1 MNEVLFIKT
10 FCLIGAMLIIT
21 SIGAKLNKVYETLAE
36 CVITVSGMLGFIILV
51 HIHAHEY
58 PMNLFCLGMVSLFV
72 GWSLGPAITGL
83 GNRFMFRK
91 FLEKIGVETKLVKVK
106 TKWSWLSEN
115 KIKKAQYY
123 YKDAPENVFEENSSE
138 VRELRRRF
146 EEEVLEHERDQLANR
161 WKNRVTLAIVS
172 TALAVFLTASIVW
185 FSNVDFGFLGGFLAV
200 VLAILALI
208 KLKKSL
214 TPNASIYS
222 LPLII
227 IGIIHAMLLLIYDFN
242 RLEKALA
249 AGDESWSTAVKISL
263 SIYLDIIW
271 LFIQILELMGNEG

>member
-1 MNEVLFIKT
+1 MLFIKT

-21 SIGAKLNKVYETLAE
+21 SIGAKLNKVYETLTE

-91 FLEKIGVETKLVKVK
+91 FLEKIGVEMKLVEVK
-106 TKWSWLSEN
+106 TKWSLLSEN

-123 YKDAPENVFEENSSE
+123 YKDAPEKVFEENSLE

-146 EEEVLEHERDQLANR
+146 EEEVLEHERDQLAKR
-161 WKNRVTLAIVS
+161 WKNMVTLAIVS

-185 FSNVDFGFLGGFLAV
+185 FSNVDFGFLGGFLTV
-200 VLAILALI
+200 VLAMLALI

>member
-1 MNEVLFIKT
+1 MLFIKT

-91 FLEKIGVETKLVKVK
+91 FLEKIGVETKLVEVK

-123 YKDAPENVFEENSSE
+123 YKDAPEKVFEENSLE

-161 WKNRVTLAIVS
+161 WKNMVTLAIVS

-200 VLAILALI
+200 ALAILALI

>member
-1 MNEVLFIKT
+1 MLFIKT

-91 FLEKIGVETKLVKVK
+91 FLEKIGVETKLVEVK

-115 KIKKAQYY
+115 KIKRIKRTIKA
-123 YKDAPENVFEENSSE
+123 
-138 VRELRRRF
+138 
-146 EEEVLEHERDQLANR
+146 
-161 WKNRVTLAIVS
+161 
-172 TALAVFLTASIVW
+172 
-185 FSNVDFGFLGGFLAV
+185 
-200 VLAILALI
+200 
-208 KLKKSL
+208 
-214 TPNASIYS
+214 
-222 LPLII
+222 
-227 IGIIHAMLLLIYDFN
+227 
-242 RLEKALA
+242 
-249 AGDESWSTAVKISL
+249 
-263 SIYLDIIW
+263 
-271 LFIQILELMGNEG
+271 

>member
-1 MNEVLFIKT
+1 MLFIKT

-106 TKWSWLSEN
+106 TKLSWLSEN

-271 LFIQILELMGNEG
+271 LFIQILEMLANEG

>member
-21 SIGAKLNKVYETLAE
+21 SIGAKLNKVYETLTE

-91 FLEKIGVETKLVKVK
+91 FLEKIGVETKLVEVK
-106 TKWSWLSEN
+106 TKWSWLSKNE
-115 KIKKAQYY
+115 IKKAQYY
-123 YKDAPENVFEENSSE
+123 YKDAPEKVFEENSLE

-161 WKNRVTLAIVS
+161 WKNMVTLAIVS

-200 VLAILALI
+200 VLSILALI

>member
-91 FLEKIGVETKLVKVK
+91 FLEKIGVETKLVEVK
-106 TKWSWLSEN
+106 TKWSWLSKNE
-115 KIKKAQYY
+115 IKKAQYY
-123 YKDAPENVFEENSSE
+123 YKDAPEKVFEENSLE

-161 WKNRVTLAIVS
+161 WKNMVTLAIVS

-185 FSNVDFGFLGGFLAV
+185 FSNVDFGFLGGFLTV
-200 VLAILALI
+200 VLAMLALI

-249 AGDESWSTAVKISL
+249 AGDESWSAAVKISL

>member
-83 GNRFMFRK
+83 GNKFMFRK
-91 FLEKIGVETKLVKVK
+91 FLEKIGVETKLVEVK
-106 TKWSWLSEN
+106 TKWSWLSKN

-123 YKDAPENVFEENSSE
+123 YKDAPEKVFEENSSE

-161 WKNRVTLAIVS
+161 WKNMVTLAIVS

>member
-21 SIGAKLNKVYETLAE
+21 SIGAKLNKVYETTAE
-36 CVITVSGMLGFIILV
+36 CVITLVGMLGFIFLV
-51 HIHAHEY
+51 HMHADEY

-83 GNRFMFRK
+83 GNKFMFRK
-91 FLEKIGVETKLVKVK
+91 FLGKIGVATKMVEVK
-106 TKWSWLSEN
+106 TKWSFLSTN
-115 KIKKAQYY
+115 KIKKPQYY
-123 YKDAPENVFEENSSE
+123 YKDAPEKVFEVNSSE
-138 VRELRRRF
+138 VREFRRRF
-146 EEEVLEHERDQLANR
+146 EEEVLEHEREQLANR
-161 WKNRVTLAIVS
+161 WKNMVTLAIVS

-185 FSNVDFGFLGGFLAV
+185 FSTVDFGFLGGFLAV
-200 VLAILALI
+200 GLSILSLI

-222 LPLII
+222 LPLVI

-249 AGDESWSTAVKISL
+249 AGDESWSTAVQISL

>member
-1 MNEVLFIKT
+1 MLFIKT

-91 FLEKIGVETKLVKVK
+91 FLEKIGVEMKLVEVK

-161 WKNRVTLAIVS
+161 WKNMVTLAIVS

-200 VLAILALI
+200 ALSILALI

>member
-1 MNEVLFIKT
+1 MLFIKT

-91 FLEKIGVETKLVKVK
+91 FLEKIGVETKLVEVK
-106 TKWSWLSEN
+106 TKWSWLSKNE
-115 KIKKAQYY
+115 IKKAQYY
-123 YKDAPENVFEENSSE
+123 YKDAPEKVFEENSLE

-161 WKNRVTLAIVS
+161 WKNMVTLAIVS

-185 FSNVDFGFLGGFLAV
+185 FSNVDFGFLGGFLTV
-200 VLAILALI
+200 VLAMLALI

>member
-36 CVITVSGMLGFIILV
+36 CVITVSGVLGFIILV

-83 GNRFMFRK
+83 GNKFMFRK

-106 TKWSWLSEN
+106 TKLSWLSEN

-271 LFIQILELMGNEG
+271 LFIQILEMLANEG

>member
-1 MNEVLFIKT
+1 MLFIKT

-21 SIGAKLNKVYETLAE
+21 SIGAKLNKVYETLTE

-91 FLEKIGVETKLVKVK
+91 FLEKIGVETKLVEVK
-106 TKWSWLSEN
+106 TKWSWLSKNE
-115 KIKKAQYY
+115 IKKAQYY
-123 YKDAPENVFEENSSE
+123 YKDAPEKVFEENSLE

-161 WKNRVTLAIVS
+161 WKNMVTLAIVS

-200 VLAILALI
+200 ALSILALI

>member
-1 MNEVLFIKT
+1 MLFIKT

-21 SIGAKLNKVYETLAE
+21 SIGAKLNKVYETLTE

-91 FLEKIGVETKLVKVK
+91 FLEKIGVEMKLVEVK
-106 TKWSWLSEN
+106 TKWSLLSEN

-123 YKDAPENVFEENSSE
+123 YKDAPEKVFEENSLE

-161 WKNRVTLAIVS
+161 WKNMVTLAIVS

-185 FSNVDFGFLGGFLAV
+185 FSNVDFGFLGGFLTV
-200 VLAILALI
+200 VLAMLALI

>member
-1 MNEVLFIKT
+1 MLFIKT

-91 FLEKIGVETKLVKVK
+91 FLEKIGVETKLVEVK
-106 TKWSWLSEN
+106 TKWSWLSKNE
-115 KIKKAQYY
+115 IKKAQYY
-123 YKDAPENVFEENSSE
+123 YKDAPEKVFEENSLE
-138 VRELRRRF
+138 IRELRRRF

-161 WKNRVTLAIVS
+161 WKNMVTLAIVS

-200 VLAILALI
+200 VLSILALI

>member
-36 CVITVSGMLGFIILV
+36 CVITVSGVLGFIILV

-83 GNRFMFRK
+83 GNKFMFRK

-106 TKWSWLSEN
+106 TKLSWLSEN

-123 YKDAPENVFEENSSE
+123 YKDAPEKVFEENSSE

-161 WKNRVTLAIVS
+161 WKNMVTLAIVS

-185 FSNVDFGFLGGFLAV
+185 FSNVDFGFLGGFLTV

-227 IGIIHAMLLLIYDFN
+227 IGILHAMLLLIYDFN

-271 LFIQILELMGNEG
+271 LFIQILELLANEG

>member
-21 SIGAKLNKVYETLAE
+21 SIGAKLNKVYETTAE
-36 CVITVSGMLGFIILV
+36 CAITVGGMIGFATMV
-51 HIHAHEY
+51 HIHADEY
-58 PMNLFCLGMVSLFV
+58 PMNLFCLGMVSLFF
-72 GWSLGPAITGL
+72 GWALGPAITGL

-91 FLEKIGVETKLVKVK
+91 FLEKIGIETKTVEVK
-106 TKWSWLSEN
+106 TKWSWLAKDKMN
-115 KIKKAQYY
+115 KTQYY
-123 YKDAPENVFEENSSE
+123 YKDAPEKVFEENSPE
-138 VRELRRRF
+138 VLEFIRRF
-146 EEEVLEHERDQLANR
+146 KEEVLEHEREQLANK
-161 WKNRVTLAIVS
+161 WKNMVTLAIIS

-185 FSNVDFGFLGGFLAV
+185 FSNVDFGFLGGFLTV
-200 VLAILALI
+200 VLAILALT
-208 KLKKSL
+208 KLSKSL

-227 IGIIHAMLLLIYDFN
+227 VGIIHAILLLIYDFN

-271 LFIQILELMGNEG
+271 LFIQILELLANEG

>member
-1 MNEVLFIKT
+1 MLFIKT

-91 FLEKIGVETKLVKVK
+91 FLEKIGVEMKLVEVK
-106 TKWSWLSEN
+106 TKWSLLSEN

-123 YKDAPENVFEENSSE
+123 YKDAPEKVFEENSLE

-161 WKNRVTLAIVS
+161 WKNMVTLAIVS

-185 FSNVDFGFLGGFLAV
+185 FSNVDFGFLGGFLTV
-200 VLAILALI
+200 VLAMLALI

>member
-83 GNRFMFRK
+83 GNKFMFRK

-106 TKWSWLSEN
+106 TKLSWLSEN

-271 LFIQILELMGNEG
+271 LFIQILELIGNEG

>member
-1 MNEVLFIKT
+1 MLFIKT

-91 FLEKIGVETKLVKVK
+91 FLEKIGVETKLVEVK
-106 TKWSWLSEN
+106 TKWSLLSEN

-123 YKDAPENVFEENSSE
+123 YKDAPEKVFEENSLE

-161 WKNRVTLAIVS
+161 WKNMVTLAIVS

-200 VLAILALI
+200 VLSILALI

>member
-1 MNEVLFIKT
+1 MLFIKT

-91 FLEKIGVETKLVKVK
+91 FLEKIGVETKLVEVK

-123 YKDAPENVFEENSSE
+123 YKDAPEKVFEENSSE

-227 IGIIHAMLLLIYDFN
+227 IGILHAMLLLIYDFN

-271 LFIQILELMGNEG
+271 LFIQILETFANEG

>member
-21 SIGAKLNKVYETLAE
+21 SIGAKLNKVYETLTE

-106 TKWSWLSEN
+106 TKLSWLSEN

-123 YKDAPENVFEENSSE
+123 YKDAPEKVFEENSLE

-161 WKNRVTLAIVS
+161 WKNMVTLAIVS

-185 FSNVDFGFLGGFLAV
+185 FSNVDFGFLGGFLTV
-200 VLAILALI
+200 VLAMLALI

>member
-21 SIGAKLNKVYETLAE
+21 SIGAKLNKVYETLTE

>member
-1 MNEVLFIKT
+1 VLFIKT

-21 SIGAKLNKVYETLAE
+21 SIGAKLNKVYETLTE

-91 FLEKIGVETKLVKVK
+91 FLEKIGVETKLVEVK
-106 TKWSWLSEN
+106 TKWSWLSKNE
-115 KIKKAQYY
+115 IKKAQYY
-123 YKDAPENVFEENSSE
+123 YKDAPEKVFEENSLE

-146 EEEVLEHERDQLANR
+146 EEEVLEHERDQLAKR
-161 WKNRVTLAIVS
+161 WKNMVTLAIVS

-185 FSNVDFGFLGGFLAV
+185 FSNVDFGFLGGFLTV
-200 VLAILALI
+200 VLAMLALI

>member
-91 FLEKIGVETKLVKVK
+91 FLEKIGVETKLVEVK
-106 TKWSWLSEN
+106 TKWSWLSKNE
-115 KIKKAQYY
+115 IKKAQYY
-123 YKDAPENVFEENSSE
+123 YKDAPEKVFEENSLE

-146 EEEVLEHERDQLANR
+146 EEEVLEHERDQLAKR
-161 WKNRVTLAIVS
+161 WKNMVTLAIVS

-185 FSNVDFGFLGGFLAV
+185 FSNVDFGFLGGFLTV
-200 VLAILALI
+200 VLAMLALI

-249 AGDESWSTAVKISL
+249 AGDESWSTAVQISL
-263 SIYLDIIW
+263 RIYLDIIW

>member
-36 CVITVSGMLGFIILV
+36 CVITVSGVFGFIILV

-106 TKWSWLSEN
+106 TKLSWLSEN

-263 SIYLDIIW
+263 SMYLDIIW
-271 LFIQILELMGNEG
+271 LFIQILEMLANEG

>member
-1 MNEVLFIKT
+1 MLFIKT

-83 GNRFMFRK
+83 GNKFMFRK
-91 FLEKIGVETKLVKVK
+91 FLEKIGVEMKLVEVK
-106 TKWSWLSEN
+106 TKWSLLSEN

-185 FSNVDFGFLGGFLAV
+185 FSNVDFGFLGGFLTV
-200 VLAILALI
+200 VLAMLALI

>member
-91 FLEKIGVETKLVKVK
+91 FLEKIGVEMKLVEVK
-106 TKWSWLSEN
+106 TKWSLLSEN

-123 YKDAPENVFEENSSE
+123 YKDAPEKVFEENSLE

-161 WKNRVTLAIVS
+161 WKNMVTLAIVS

-185 FSNVDFGFLGGFLAV
+185 FSNVDFGFLGGFLTV
-200 VLAILALI
+200 VLAMLALI

>member
-91 FLEKIGVETKLVKVK
+91 FLEKIGVETKLVEVK
-106 TKWSWLSEN
+106 TKWSWLSKNE
-115 KIKKAQYY
+115 IKKAQYY
-123 YKDAPENVFEENSSE
+123 YKDAPEKVFEENSLE

-161 WKNRVTLAIVS
+161 WKNMVTLAIVS

-185 FSNVDFGFLGGFLAV
+185 FSNVDFGFLGGFLTV
-200 VLAILALI
+200 VLAMLALI

>member
-21 SIGAKLNKVYETLAE
+21 SIGAKLNKVYETLTE

-91 FLEKIGVETKLVKVK
+91 FLEKIGVEMKLVEVK
-106 TKWSWLSEN
+106 TKWSLLSEN

-123 YKDAPENVFEENSSE
+123 YKDAPEKVFEENSLE

-161 WKNRVTLAIVS
+161 WKNMVTLAIVS

-185 FSNVDFGFLGGFLAV
+185 FSNVDFGFLGGFLTV
-200 VLAILALI
+200 VLAMLALI

>member
-1 MNEVLFIKT
+1 MLFIKT

-106 TKWSWLSEN
+106 TKLSWLSEN

-200 VLAILALI
+200 VLSILALI

-271 LFIQILELMGNEG
+271 LFIQILEMLANEG

>member
-1 MNEVLFIKT
+1 MLFIKT

-91 FLEKIGVETKLVKVK
+91 FLEKIGVETKLVEVK
-106 TKWSWLSEN
+106 TKWSWLSKNE
-115 KIKKAQYY
+115 IKKAQYY
-123 YKDAPENVFEENSSE
+123 YKDAPEKVFEENSLE

-161 WKNRVTLAIVS
+161 WKNMVTLAIVS

-200 VLAILALI
+200 VLSILALI

-249 AGDESWSTAVKISL
+249 AGDESWSTAVQISL

>member
-1 MNEVLFIKT
+1 MLFIKT

-83 GNRFMFRK
+83 GNKFMFRK
-91 FLEKIGVETKLVKVK
+91 FLEKIGVETKLVEVK

-123 YKDAPENVFEENSSE
+123 YKDAPEKVFEENSSE

-227 IGIIHAMLLLIYDFN
+227 IGILHAMLLLIYDFN

-271 LFIQILELMGNEG
+271 LFIQILELFANEG

>member
-21 SIGAKLNKVYETLAE
+21 SIGAKLNKVYETLTE

-91 FLEKIGVETKLVKVK
+91 FLEKIGVETKLVEVK
-106 TKWSWLSEN
+106 TKWSWLSKNE
-115 KIKKAQYY
+115 IKKAQYY
-123 YKDAPENVFEENSSE
+123 YKDAPEKVFEENSLE

-161 WKNRVTLAIVS
+161 WKNMVTLAIVS

-185 FSNVDFGFLGGFLAV
+185 FSNVDFGFLGGFLTV
-200 VLAILALI
+200 VLSILALI

>member
-91 FLEKIGVETKLVKVK
+91 FLEKIGVEMKLVEVK
-106 TKWSWLSEN
+106 TKWSLLSEN

-161 WKNRVTLAIVS
+161 WKNMVTLAIVS

-185 FSNVDFGFLGGFLAV
+185 FSNVDFGFLGGFLTV
-200 VLAILALI
+200 VLAMLALI

>member
-1 MNEVLFIKT
+1 MLFIKT

-36 CVITVSGMLGFIILV
+36 CVITVSGVLGFIILV

-83 GNRFMFRK
+83 GNKFMFRK

-106 TKWSWLSEN
+106 TKLSWLSEN

-271 LFIQILELMGNEG
+271 LFIQILEMLANEG

>member
-21 SIGAKLNKVYETLAE
+21 SIGAKLNKVYETLTE

-83 GNRFMFRK
+83 GNKFMFRK

-106 TKWSWLSEN
+106 TKLSWLSEN

-271 LFIQILELMGNEG
+271 LFIQILEMLANEG